1 MEEKKFILKHKNINV
16 IELWLD
22 YKFEISSCG
31 IPINIEH
38 MPVGTIKNGK
48 VNLIKLNTWWLSRTI
63 PASRENIEELLE
75 VVNMHFSQQ
84 LLEKSFGLSL
94 TDQYWIMPFNVNLD
108 WHKINFFENVFSEDV
123 GDVLTGIKSIDLK
136 NDILDPLSPDNTS
149 DGMLK
154 KKWKIINGK
163 RCLLKSGTGI
173 LKQEIANEILA
184 SRIGSLLGINH
195 VSYEMIFD
203 ENEKYACCE
212 NFIVENTEL
221 VPAARLK
228 EYIVKSNDES
238 YYTAYISECSRLG
251 IVDAERKVSQM
262 LILDYIIANTDRH
275 WNNFGVIRDA
285 DTLCYIDIAP
295 IYDSGTS
302 MWVNESEKQIDP
314 KNKVKSKPFRKFHD
328 EQIKLVK
335 DFSWLDLSK
344 LDGIEDEYMKIL
356 NKVIDDESQNVRNRK
371 LCNALRQRVDMLKE
385 MLLRGVD
392 KRSTI
397 SD

>member
-1 MEEKKFILKHKNINV
+1 MEEKKFILKHKNIDV

-94 TDQYWIMPFNVNLD
+94 TDQYWIMPFNSGID
-108 WHKINFFENVFSEDV
+108 WDEINFFKNRFSEDV
-123 GDVLTGIKSIDLK
+123 GNILTGESIAIYKQIDL
-136 NDILDPLSPDNTS
+136 LSPENTS
-149 DGMLK
+149 DGILK

-203 ENEKYACCE
+203 ENEKYSCCE

-228 EYIVKSNDES
+228 EYIVKKNDES
-238 YYTAYISECSRLG
+238 YYTAYINECSKLG

-262 LILDYIIANTDRH
+262 LILDYIIVNTDRH

-302 MWVNESEKQIDP
+302 MWVNESEKIINP
-314 KNKVKSKPFRKFHD
+314 KDKLKSKPFRKFHN
-328 EQIKLVK
+328 EQIKLIK

-356 NKVIDDESQNVRNRK
+356 NKVIDDENQNTRNRK
-371 LCNALRQRVDMLKE
+371 LCDALRQRIDMLKE
-385 MLLRGVD
+385 MLPEM
-392 KRSTI
+392 S
-397 SD
+397 

>member
-16 IELWLD
+16 IEIWLD
-22 YKFEISSCG
+22 YKFEINRCSV
-31 IPINIEH
+31 PIRIDH
-38 MPVGTIKNGK
+38 MPVGSVKNGK
-48 VNLIKLNTWWLSRTI
+48 VDLIGLNTWWLSRTI
-63 PASRENIEELLE
+63 PASRENIEELLAVE
-75 VVNMHFSQQ
+75 NMHFPQQ

-94 TDQYWIMPFNVNLD
+94 TDQYWVMPFNVNLD
-108 WHKINFFENVFSEDV
+108 WHKINFFENAFSEDV
-123 GDVLTGIKSIDLK
+123 GDVLTGIKPIDL
-136 NDILDPLSPDNTS
+136 NDSLDLLSPDNTS

-163 RCLLKSGTGI
+163 RYLLKSGTGI
-173 LKQEIANEILA
+173 FKQEIANEILA
-184 SRIGSLLGINH
+184 STICSLLNIKH
-195 VSYEMIFD
+195 VTYEMVSN
-203 ENEKYACCE
+203 ENEKYSICE
-212 NFIVENTEL
+212 NFISADTEL
-221 VPAARLK
+221 VPGARIK
-228 EYIVKSNDES
+228 KCISKRNDES
-238 YYTAYISECSRLG
+238 YYTAYINECIKYG
-251 IVDAERKVSQM
+251 IKDAELKMNQM
-262 LILDYIIANTDRH
+262 LVLDYIIANTDRH
-275 WNNFGVIRDA
+275 WNNFGVIRNA

-302 MWVNESEKQIDP
+302 MWVNESEKTINP
-314 KNKVKSKPFRKFHD
+314 KDKVKSKPFRKFHD

-356 NKVIDDESQNVRNRK
+356 NKVIDDESQNVRNKK

-385 MLLRGVD
+385 MLQRGVD

>member
-1 MEEKKFILKHKNINV
+1 MEEKKFILKHKNIDV

-75 VVNMHFSQQ
+75 VANMHFPQQ

-94 TDQYWIMPFNVNLD
+94 TDQYWIMPFNSGID
-108 WHKINFFENVFSEDV
+108 WNEINFFKNRFSEDV
-123 GDVLTGIKSIDLK
+123 GNILTGESIAIYNQIDL
-136 NDILDPLSPDNTS
+136 LSPENTS
-149 DGMLK
+149 DGILK

-184 SRIGSLLGINH
+184 SRIGSLLGIKH

-203 ENEKYACCE
+203 ENEKYSCCE
-212 NFIVENTEL
+212 NFISADTEL
-221 VPAARLK
+221 VPGARIK
-228 EYIVKSNDES
+228 ECISKRNDES
-238 YYTAYISECSRLG
+238 YYTAYVNECVKYG
-251 IVDAERKVSQM
+251 IKDAELKMNQM
-262 LILDYIIANTDRH
+262 FVLDYIIANTDRH
-275 WNNFGVIRDA
+275 WNNFGVIRNA

-302 MWVNESEKQIDP
+302 MWVNESEKQINP
-314 KNKVKSKPFRKFHD
+314 KDRVKSKSFRKFHD

-335 DFSWLDLSK
+335 DFSWLDQSK

-356 NKVIDDESQNVRNRK
+356 NKVIDDETQNVRNRK

-392 KRSTI
+392 KRSTV